1 MFWRLIHFLSNVE
14 VLQHMQYQRGLYQ
27 DLVNQ
32 LIEEHDWAILNPGL
46 ARMINVNPIEI
57 REELDFLENQLR
69 LIPIIDNPQQIAEFC
84 DWMIRI
90 FNQ

>member
-27 DLVNQ
+27 DLINQ
-32 LIEEHDWAILNPGL
+32 LIEEYDWAILNPGL

-69 LIPIIDNPQQIAEFC
+69 LIPVIDNPQQIAEFC

-90 FNQ
+90 FY